1 MGLFTFGTSNTAIGI
16 DIGTSAVKV
25 VQLKKTPSGPELV
38 NYGMMPLPPDA
49 MVEGSVGDP
58 QTVSAVIKEL
68 LKARKIKPE
77 RSFASISGQNVIMR
91 FTKLPIM
98 TPEELEQTVRIEAE
112 QYVPYAIDEVS
123 ITHAVLDTVDED
135 EEGGGKYFILLVV
148 AQKDLVNSYMGVV
161 KSAGINPEII
171 DVDTIAAINA
181 LENSYMQSASSQ
193 EGGEVVAI
201 IDAGARTTNI
211 SVLKAGILMF
221 TRNIPIAGNNI
232 TEMIRDVMKQE
243 FDQAESIKIEEAE
256 VSISDG
262 GGNEISEVVKTTVEE
277 LASEIR
283 RSFDYFKAQTREP
296 LIHRIIL
303 SGGSS
308 NLRSF
313 NTYLSNELGVDVY
326 MSNPLEGVSVTA
338 PDTDDLYNNLQ
349 QYTVAIGLAMR
360 GVVEDL

>member
-1 MGLFTFGTSNTAIGI
+1 MGLFTFGTSNTAVGI
-16 DIGTSAVKV
+16 DIGTSAVKL
-25 VQLKKTPSGPELV
+25 VQLKKTPSGPELI
-38 NYGMMPLPPDA
+38 NYGIMPLPSEA

-58 QTVSAVIKEL
+58 QQVSAVIKEL
-68 LKARKIKPE
+68 LKSRKIKPE

-98 TPEELEQTVRIEAE
+98 SPEELEQTVRIEAE

-123 ITHAVLDTVDED
+123 ITHAVLNTVDED
-135 EEGGGKYFILLVV
+135 DEGGGKYSILLVV
-148 AQKDLVNSYMGVV
+148 AQKDLVNSYTDVL
-161 KSAGINPEII
+161 KAAGITPEII

-181 LENSYMQSASSQ
+181 LENSYMQTASSQ

-232 TEMIRDVMKQE
+232 TEMIKEVMKQE

-256 VSISDG
+256 VGMGDTG
-262 GGNEISEVVKTTVEE
+262 ANEISEVVKTTVEE

-283 RSFDYFKAQTREP
+283 RSFDYFKAQSREP

-308 NLRSF
+308 NLRNF

-326 MSNPLEGVSVTA
+326 MGNPLEGIAVTA
-338 PDTDDLYNNLQ
+338 PDPDELYDNLQ
-349 QYTVAIGLAMR
+349 QFTVAIGLALR
-360 GVVEDL
+360 GVVED

>member
-1 MGLFTFGTSNTAIGI
+1 MGLFTFGASNTSIGI
-16 DIGTSAVKV
+16 DIGTSAVKI
-25 VQLKKTPSGPELV
+25 VQLKKTPSGPELI
-38 NYGMMPLPPDA
+38 NYGMLPLPPDA

-58 QTVSAVIKEL
+58 QSVSAVIKEL
-68 LKARKIKPE
+68 LKTKKIKPE

-98 TPEELEQTVRIEAE
+98 SPDELEQTVRIEAE

-123 ITHAVLDTVDED
+123 ITHAVLNTVDED
-135 EEGGGKYFILLVV
+135 DEGGGKYSILLVV
-148 AQKDLVNSYMGVV
+148 AQKDLVASYTDVL
-161 KSAGINPEII
+161 KAAGISAEMI

-201 IDAGARTTNI
+201 IDCGSRTTNI

-232 TEMIRDVMKQE
+232 TDMIKDVMKQE
-243 FDQAESIKIEEAE
+243 FEQAEAIKIEEAE
-256 VSISDG
+256 VSMGDVG
-262 GGNEISEVVKTTVEE
+262 ANEISDVVKTTVDD

-326 MSNPLEGVSVTA
+326 MGNPLEGIAVTA
-338 PDTDDLYNNLQ
+338 PDPDELYDNLQ
-349 QYTVAIGLAMR
+349 QFAVAIGLALR
-360 GVVEDL
+360 GVVED